1 MIRIRFKPH
10 WRLILAGAMVT
21 FVMLL
26 GALSE
31 SSTIQ
36 TVAQGLLLGLVAFA
50 VIDLYIADKRPD
62 LDIQRV
68 GPPHLGLGGEY
79 SFRLLVENKGSQ
91 TLHFALQEHHPV
103 DLDVSGLGRPIRLG
117 PLQQAQTNYIIKPL
131 RRGPCLFSATEIR
144 IDSRFRFWQ
153 LYWLLQNPT
162 EYKVYP
168 DFKEIRRNDSIDAL
182 SNTTIN
188 GLKVFARRG
197 QGMEF
202 RQLREYRD
210 GDSMRQID
218 WRASSRMQ
226 KLISREYQE
235 EQNQQVI
242 VMLDSGKR
250 MNVQTK
256 QGSHFDVALGAL
268 LMLGHT
274 VLKQGDWFSMQSFGR
289 EERWLPNVKGAQN
302 ISRLMNHF
310 YDLYPDEGASDYL
323 SAAQALV
330 EKRAKRA
337 LVLLVTTLSDEDFS
351 DLTPAL
357 TLLRKHHL
365 VTVVSINNQAI
376 DETLNKTLESP
387 RDADSW
393 CAALDMQQRCT
404 KNMRRLSKQG
414 IICVEAAPANLLPST
429 LNVYLSV
436 KRSGAL

>member
-10 WRLILAGAMVT
+10 WRLIAAGAAVSALYVSGALLEVPALEIT
-21 FVMLL
+21 GQASLLALL
-26 GALSE
+26 GIA
-31 SSTIQ
+31 
-36 TVAQGLLLGLVAFA
+36 A
-50 VIDLYIADKRPD
+50 IDLYYSDKAPG
-62 LDIQRV
+62 ITIKRV
-68 GPPHLGLGGEY
+68 GRANLGLGGKY
-79 SFRLLVENKGSQ
+79 TFRLITENRSSQ
-91 TLHFALQEHHPV
+91 TLHLALQEHHPV
-103 DLDVSGLGRPIRLG
+103 DLHVSGLGRSIRLQ
-117 PLQQAQTNYIIKPL
+117 PLEQAQTHYLIRPQ
-131 RRGPCLFSATEIR
+131 RRGPCLISATEVR
-144 IDSRFRFWQ
+144 LDSRLRLWQ
-153 LYWLLQNPT
+153 LYWLSHNPM
-162 EYKVYP
+162 ECKVYP
-168 DFKEIRRNDSIDAL
+168 DFKSIRKSDSIDAL
-182 SNTTIN
+182 SNTSIN

-197 QGMEF
+197 EGMEF

-210 GDSMRQID
+210 GDSMRQVD

-250 MNVQTK
+250 MNVQT
-256 QGSHFDVALGAL
+256 QHGSHFDVALGAL

-310 YDLYPDEGASDYL
+310 YDLYPDQGASDYL
-323 SAAQALV
+323 SAAEALV

-357 TLLRKHHL
+357 SLLRKHHL

-376 DETLNKTLESP
+376 SETLNKKLESP

-393 CAALDMQQRCT
+393 CAALDMKQRCT

-414 IICVEAAPANLLPST
+414 VICVEASPANLLPST
-429 LNVYLSV
+429 LNVYLDV